1 VLRHRSLALLSPI
14 ALVLLAACGGDDG
27 AAVATTT
34 TVEVDA
40 ATLALLKAGFAEMGG
55 ITDAEAG
62 CLVAE
67 AGDDLGARFVEM
79 GATAATD
86 PEVMRAFFSCAPA
99 SLVDQTAT
107 EIVGEGVVT
116 DQADATCIAR
126 EFFMFV
132 GGNDAAFDAAM
143 NGTEVSAMDEALR
156 DEFAS
161 QASDACGI
169 DAATVTAAMDA

>member
-1 VLRHRSLALLSPI
+1 VLRHRSLALLSPV
-14 ALVLLAACGGDDG
+14 ALVLLASCGGDDG

-40 ATLALLKAGFAEMGG
+40 ATLALLKAGFADMGG
-55 ITDAEAG
+55 ITDAEAA

-67 AGDDLGARFVEM
+67 GGEDFGALFVEAGDDAV
-79 GATAATD
+79 AS
-86 PEVMRAFFSCAPA
+86 PEVMRPFFACAPA
-99 SLVDQTAT
+99 ALVEQTAT

-116 DQADATCIAR
+116 DQADASCIAR
-126 EFFMFV
+126 EFFMFL

-143 NGTEVSAMDEALR
+143 SGTEAGAMEQALR
-156 DEFAS
+156 DEFAA
-161 QASDACGI
+161 QAADACGI